1 MEDVVSLIFAAENVR
16 TLVILVVCI
25 CGVVWLNARM
35 DRRFLEQDE
44 KSGERFAEMDKRFVE
59 MDKRFAE
66 MDKRFLEGD
75 KRFLEQDLKFMEQFA
90 AIDRRFL
97 EQEMK
102 FRDALAEQERSI
114 ERKQKEALADFHLQL
129 KANDFKHLE
138 DGIDA
143 LVYVLGEKGSITPE
157 GQAYVQHVM
166 GRGREAPGGG
176 DLR

>member
-44 KSGERFAEMDKRFVE
+44 KSGERFAEMDKRFI
-59 MDKRFAE
+59 
-66 MDKRFLEGD
+66 EGD

-138 DGIDA
+138 DGIDT
-143 LVYVLGEKGSITPE
+143 LVYVLGEKGSITTE